1 MVSGLLR
8 PHAKP
13 RLAEHTRT
21 LDEHARMKPLQAQG
35 RVVMRYDVALLAP
48 GVSGKA
54 RAAERGQPRSR
65 SVSGMARPAQAT
77 RMGRWPSRGNTAL
90 SLAYVE

>member
-65 SVSGMARPAQAT
+65 AVTPHGASGAGNPQNMS
-77 RMGRWPSRGNTAL
+77 MGRRPSRGNPAP
-90 SLAYVE
+90 